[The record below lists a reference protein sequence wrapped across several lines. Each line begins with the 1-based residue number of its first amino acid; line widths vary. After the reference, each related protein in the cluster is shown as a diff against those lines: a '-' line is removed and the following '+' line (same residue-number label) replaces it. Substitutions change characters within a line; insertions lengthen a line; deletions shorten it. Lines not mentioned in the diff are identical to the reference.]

1 MEIESCSIL
10 SKEERIMRI
19 EKRYGNDLPMIL
31 TLLRIKKE
39 SPEFFNIEE
48 TIANTLTIVK
58 GYSG

>member
-1 MEIESCSIL
+1 MECEPCTIL

-39 SPEFFNIEE
+39 SPEFLNIEE

-58 GYSG
+58 ANSG